1 MPEPERRIRSHGS
14 RWGPPKV
21 HRAVWRDDQDF
32 GRQLVPACR
41 PERRIYGVETGL
53 DDPVTCA
60 LCDPDLKGNTMV
72 NFSAPATGGARIDWH
87 SVKGNLL
94 VLVPIDI
101 KRDIP
106 TKLGDPTDAIVAD
119 VHILDGD
126 RAGDWEPGVWV
137 FPKVL
142 KAQLEPKVDATGAE
156 MVLGRLG
163 QEPTTKGSPAWKL
176 ADPTAADGEAAQ
188 RWHAWRLDQGLPITS
203 VSKPVPV
210 ATPEPT
216 AATSF
221 SPKAGATL
229 GEQVAASKANVA
241 AASGTWPGAGA
252 EPPF

>member
-1 MPEPERRIRSHGS
+1 
-14 RWGPPKV
+14 
-21 HRAVWRDDQDF
+21 
-32 GRQLVPACR
+32 
-41 PERRIYGVETGL
+41 
-53 DDPVTCA
+53 
-60 LCDPDLKGNTMV
+60 MV
-72 NFSAPATGGARIDWH
+72 NFSAPAAGGARIDWH

-142 KAQLEPKVDATGAE
+142 KAQLEPKVAADGSE

-188 RWHAWRLDQGLPITS
+188 RWYAWRLDKGLPITS
-203 VSKPVPV
+203 VGKPIPAV
-210 ATPEPT
+210 AAEPAPA

-221 SPKAGATL
+221 SPNGATL